1 MELIIKRYIS
11 HILKIKATKVK
22 LVTIYPKK
30 VTLVV
35 IGAPKHAESDL
46 IGFIIASVMKEVL
59 SLLQLLFGER
69 IL

>member
-1 MELIIKRYIS
+1 MALIIKRYIS

-35 IGAPKHAESDL
+35 IGAQHAESDL
-46 IGFIIASVMKEVL
+46 IGFIIASVMKDVL